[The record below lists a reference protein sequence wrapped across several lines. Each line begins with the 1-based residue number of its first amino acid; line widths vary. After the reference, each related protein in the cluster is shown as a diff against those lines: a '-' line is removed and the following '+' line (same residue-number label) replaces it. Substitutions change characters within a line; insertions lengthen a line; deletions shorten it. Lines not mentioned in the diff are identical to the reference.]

1 MRLPAASLSVVLAAA
16 VLASSASG
24 GSSVKPRVTLFGDS
38 VAAALSYQGKAR
50 ATLARGLD
58 LRVEAKVCRRLVEAG
73 CPYKGDRPASVL
85 ALVEKAPTALGD
97 VVVIDVGYNDVPA
110 TYGEDIDR
118 VMQALVRQGVSSVI
132 WVTMQERRG
141 AYRITNAAI
150 RAAAKRWPQITV
162 ADWGAASRTRSAW
175 FAGDGLHLSTAG
187 ALGLATFLR
196 PLVLASSCTASCMR
210 ERRIVDTGAA

>member
-1 MRLPAASLSVVLAAA
+1 MRRITALAAA
-16 VLASSASG
+16 LTACALLAGTASG
-24 GSSVKPRVTLFGDS
+24 GGSVKPRVTLFGDS

-50 ATLARGLD
+50 STLARGFD
-58 LRVEAKVCRRLVEAG
+58 LRVEAKVCRRLVETG

-85 ALVEKAPTALGD
+85 ALVEKPATPLGD
-97 VVVIDVGYNDVPA
+97 VVVIDVGYNDIPA

-118 VMQALVRQGVSSVI
+118 VMQALVRQGVASVI

-150 RAAAKRWPQITV
+150 RAAAKRWPEITV

-187 ALGLATFLR
+187 AIGLATFLR

-210 ERRIVDTGAA
+210 ERRIVDSGAG